1 MISVKTEL
9 PDALY
14 EQAATLARSENTTV
28 EELIRLAVAQA
39 LGAWTSGSYVA
50 RRAKLADREAFLRVM
65 AKVPDAEP
73 VPEDKL

>member
-1 MISVKTEL
+1 MVSVKTDL

-14 EQAATLARSENTTV
+14 EQAATLARNENTTV

-39 LGAWTSGSYVA
+39 LGAWTSESYVA
-50 RRAKLADREAFLRVM
+50 RRAKLANREEFLRVM

-73 VPEDKL
+73 ILEDKL